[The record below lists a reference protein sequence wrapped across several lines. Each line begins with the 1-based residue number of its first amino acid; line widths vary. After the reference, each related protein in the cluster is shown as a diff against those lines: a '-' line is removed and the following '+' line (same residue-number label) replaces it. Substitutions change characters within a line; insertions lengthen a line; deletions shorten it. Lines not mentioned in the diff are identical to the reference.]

1 MTVYSAVKTIAQAQG
16 RSIYRI
22 EKDLNFVPGK
32 LNKWDKSMPGA
43 DVLQDVANY
52 LGVTS
57 AYILDKAKE
66 RAK

>member
-1 MTVYSAVKTIAQAQG
+1 MSVYSAVKEIAKARG
-16 RSIYRI
+16 MSIYRI
-22 EKDLNFVPGK
+22 EKDLKFVPGR
-32 LNKWDKSMPGA
+32 LNKWDRSMPGA

-66 RAK
+66 ESK